1 VRTLATVLL
10 CSLLGSCTFLREN
23 VEPAFNEVKYALF
36 GTKQTIQLE
45 PQEAKQ
51 LADAAF
57 AALDAQ
63 IPDTVTPE
71 TFVVV
76 DATALQGAIE
86 FLSSKQEKLE
96 VHFENAP
103 QLLQTEIARLAAER
117 GWAPIANEA
126 IEAAARQCGHQDI
139 AAALFTPDSRQQ
151 LAEALGKTRSGVAQQ
166 ILYADLIFF
175 GDAEHGARAHF
186 RLTLRCAS
194 VAGQEQWIAEHT
206 IDKSLPFRGVLSHLQ
221 DWLDGGKQTGDA
233 AANAADA
240 INKGKTLWQTASGF
254 LSWL

>member
-1 VRTLATVLL
+1 MRTLATVLL

-36 GTKQTIQLE
+36 GTKQTILLE
-45 PQEAKQ
+45 PGEAKQ

-71 TFVVV
+71 TFVIV

-86 FLSSKQEKLE
+86 RLSGKKEKLE

-103 QLLQTEIARLAAER
+103 HLLQTEIGRLAAER

-126 IEAAARQCGHQDI
+126 IEAAARHCGHQDI

-175 GDAEHGARAHF
+175 ADEEHGARAHF
-186 RLTLRCAS
+186 RLTLRCSS

-206 IDKSLPFRGVLSHLQ
+206 IDKTLPFRGLVKLV
-221 DWLDGGKQTGDA
+221 GDLVPDPKA
-233 AANAADA
+233 AKAA
-240 INKGKTLWQTASGF
+240 KSLWQTASGL